1 MQTRLLTIVFLIG
14 ILFTG
19 CEKNETAEPADLTSA
34 PKIMSLSADK
44 YDIEVGGED
53 PAIITCEASGGN
65 IEYVWEVDLGDIF
78 PMNNDGSVVRFTG
91 SECCLG
97 KKIIKCTAKNDKGE
111 VTETISI
118 NIFIP

>member
-1 MQTRLLTIVFLIG
+1 MQKGALIISVLIL

-19 CEKNETAEPADLTSA
+19 CKKNDVAEPVDLTTT
-34 PKIMSLSADK
+34 PKILSLTADK
-44 YDIEVGGED
+44 YQIKVGGDD

-65 IEYVWEVDLGDIF
+65 IEYMWEVDLGDIF
-78 PMNNDGSVVRFTG
+78 PLNNDGSVVRFTG

-97 KKIIKCTAKNDKGE
+97 EKIIKCTAKNDKGE
-111 VTETISI
+111 VSETITI